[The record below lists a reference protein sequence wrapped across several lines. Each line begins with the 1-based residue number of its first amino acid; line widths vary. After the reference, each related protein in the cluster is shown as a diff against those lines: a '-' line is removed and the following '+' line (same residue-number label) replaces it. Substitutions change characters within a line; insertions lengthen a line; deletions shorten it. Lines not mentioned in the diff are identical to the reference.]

1 MMTNDDFS
9 IIRIFKYDTVD
20 NKCSCTDRVK
30 IYRLLCEANYI
41 ILSKKEKNPDVM
53 YILDRCER
61 FLKNVENRDEYKLF
75 LAKEKDNLLG
85 LALINTSGALRD
97 DSLYFNMLYVNKIYR
112 HRGLGK
118 RLVNEVIDYAREK
131 NNDIIFLAHL
141 ENILD
146 VETIGYFKQF
156 KLNKDADGT
165 YFIKTY

>member
-1 MMTNDDFS
+1 
-9 IIRIFKYDTVD
+9 
-20 NKCSCTDRVK
+20 
-30 IYRLLCEANYI
+30 
-41 ILSKKEKNPDVM
+41 M
-53 YILDRCER
+53 YLLDRCER
-61 FLKNVENRDEYKLF
+61 FLNNVENRDEYKLF
-75 LAKEKDNLLG
+75 LAKEKDNLIG

-97 DSLYFNMLYVNKIYR
+97 DSLYFNMLYVDKIYR